1 MKDQKQSKD
10 EMIQYIFE
18 QGKTE
23 NQAFFE
29 KEAQKLADDFSEKM
43 KQLESEQATRFQKQ
57 QKRMKESFDKKM
69 QRIDLDENQAIM
81 LAKQAYVE
89 KIIADISSHLFALT
103 AAQLQEMVR
112 HIFMTNDLVGEVE
125 VVVGEKSAAAIT
137 QAWLTEQTT
146 TDTTYKL
153 ATEVLKND
161 GGFVLRQKG
170 IEYNYLFSSILNQ
183 ISEEKEYEIVS
194 NLFENEVS

>member
-10 EMIQYIFE
+10 EMIQYILE

-103 AAQLQEMVR
+103 TAQLQEMVC

-146 TDTTYKL
+146 TDTIYKL